1 MLTRSDR
8 IHGCFFG
15 GAAGDALGA
24 PVEFASLEAIRARFG
39 PDGIGDFAEAYG
51 IVGAITDDTQMTL
64 FTAEG
69 LLRAYVRWAH
79 RGIVH
84 APSLVAQAYTRWYS
98 TQLGKPEGTGWLVH
112 VPGLQDRRA
121 PGHTCLTALAGSDR
135 GTPEEPINDSKGC
148 GGIMRIAP
156 VGLLG
161 DSFDHYRLGCELAAL
176 THGHEAGYQ
185 AAGAFAVIIAAI
197 LAGETLDQ
205 ALDAAAAKVSGE
217 TLQALHAARH
227 ATTVEDLGEG
237 WVAEEAL
244 AIAVHCA
251 RTASS
256 FEDGVRR
263 AVNHS
268 GDSDSTGA
276 LAGNLLGALLGAE
289 AIPARWLAQLDQRE
303 VIATIAA
310 DFTAAFADRVDVT
323 TDEWFRRYPGGP

>member
-1 MLTRSDR
+1 
-8 IHGCFFG
+8 
-15 GAAGDALGA
+15 
-24 PVEFASLEAIRARFG
+24 
-39 PDGIGDFAEAYG
+39 
-51 IVGAITDDTQMTL
+51 MTL

-84 APSLVAQAYTRWYS
+84 APSLVAEAYTRWYS
-98 TQLGKPEGTGWLVH
+98 TQTARPEGTGWLVH
-112 VPGLQDRRA
+112 VNGLHHRRA
-121 PGHTCLTALAGSDR
+121 PGHTCLAALAGARR

-161 DSFDHYRLGCELAAL
+161 EGGQDHYRLGCELAAL
-176 THGHEAGYQ
+176 THGHPAGYE
-185 AAGAFAVIIAAI
+185 AAGAFAVIIAAV
-197 LAGETLDQ
+197 LAGEPLDA
-205 ALDAAAAKVSGE
+205 ALDAAEAKLPEGE
-217 TLQALHAARH
+217 TREALRAARH
-227 ATTVEDLGEG
+227 AASVQELGEG

-276 LAGNLLGALLGAE
+276 LSGNLLGTMLGAG
-289 AIPARWLAQLDQRE
+289 AIPARWLDPLDQRE
-303 VIATIAA
+303 VIETIAA
-310 DFTAAFADRVDVT
+310 DFAAAFADRVDVT